1 MDLTETIQAKSDQL
15 NADDLIAGPRIVT
28 ITEVRR
34 GTAEQPVE
42 IVTAEFGPGRP
53 FKPSK
58 TVRRILVAAWGK
70 EASAYTGRRM
80 MLYRD
85 PDVKFGGSAVGG
97 IRVSALSHIDKRLTL
112 ALTVTRGKRAPY
124 TVDPLPDAPEVISAD
139 DLKRLNKLLTD
150 TGLIQDRDQALK
162 LISQAAGRTIT
173 STKELTP
180 TEAQNVFAQIAK
192 ETDQ

>member
-1 MDLTETIQAKSDQL
+1 MDLTDTIVPRSDQI
-15 NADDLIAGPRIVT
+15 NSEDLLTGPRVVT
-28 ITEVRR
+28 VTDVRR

-85 PDVKFGGSAVGG
+85 PEVRFGGSAVGG
-97 IRVSALSHIDKRLTL
+97 IRVSALSDIDKPLSIS
-112 ALTVTRGKRAPY
+112 LTVTRGKRAPY
-124 TVDPLPDAPEVISAD
+124 VVEPLKVSFKPIPESFVA
-139 DLKRLNKLLTD
+139 KVKAG
-150 TGLIQDRDQALK
+150 GLSSEDQAKAVEWLDEK
-162 LISQAAGRTIT
+162 SAGCDPAEVA
-173 STKELTP
+173 ELRALL
-180 TEAQNVFAQIAK
+180 EDGG
-192 ETDQ
+192 ES